1 MVTFYRIFIKN
12 RISFVKI
19 SFITFLWIFVF
30 ILSIGGCVTPDKIK
44 PVVRY
49 QIKKIPTDTVKKNT
63 EVVENVLPTTPTLP
77 SPTVKSPLEERFLL
91 AQQEFERSANVCPE
105 FVEILKLTNTS
116 EPLYWEVL
124 FMICECY
131 IIRENY
137 EQARK
142 RLESV
147 LVNSGTNKGLRQ
159 KALVRLGQVYCVM
172 NQTEDA
178 QRYFTQ
184 LKKEFPTSLYLPLAN
199 CDVIK
204 Q

>member
-1 MVTFYRIFIKN
+1 MVTFYRIFLKF

-19 SFITFLWIFVF
+19 SFYTFLSFLVV
-30 ILSIGGCVTPDKIK
+30 ILTFGGCVTPDKIK

-49 QIKKIPTDTVKKNT
+49 QMKKIPTDTITKNP
-63 EVVENVLPTTPTLP
+63 EVVENILPTTP
-77 SPTVKSPLEERFLL
+77 SPQKPQVKSPLEERFLL

-178 QRYFTQ
+178 QRYFAQ

>member
-1 MVTFYRIFIKN
+1 
-12 RISFVKI
+12 VKI
-19 SFITFLWIFVF
+19 SFVLF
-30 ILSIGGCVTPDKIK
+30 ISFFIVLLPFSGCVTPEKIK

-49 QIKKIPTDTVKKNT
+49 QMKKIPSDTVKKNS
-63 EVVENVLPTTPTLP
+63 EVVENILPTTPI
-77 SPTVKSPLEERFLL
+77 PTTPPVKSPLEERFLI

-178 QRYFTQ
+178 QRYFAQ

>member
-1 MVTFYRIFIKN
+1 M
-12 RISFVKI
+12 
-19 SFITFLWIFVF
+19 
-30 ILSIGGCVTPDKIK
+30 
-44 PVVRY
+44 VRY
-49 QIKKIPTDTVKKNT
+49 QIKKMPQDTIVKNSD
-63 EVVENVLPTTPTLP
+63 VVENITPPINQPTPQP
-77 SPTVKSPLEERFLL
+77 QKSPLEERFLL
-91 AQQEFERSANVCPE
+91 AQQEFERSASVCPE
-105 FVEILKLTNTS
+105 FVEILKLTTTND
-116 EPLYWEVL
+116 PLYWEVL

-159 KALVRLGQVYCVM
+159 KALVRLGQVYCVT
-172 NQTEDA
+172 NQPEDA

-199 CDVIK
+199 CDVIS

>member
-1 MVTFYRIFIKN
+1 MTFYRIFLKI

-19 SFITFLWIFVF
+19 SFFTFISFLVL
-30 ILSIGGCVTPDKIK
+30 ILSIGSCVTPDKIK

-49 QIKKIPTDTVKKNT
+49 QMKKIPTDTIKKNP
-63 EVVENVLPTTPTLP
+63 EVVENVLPTTPT
-77 SPTVKSPLEERFLL
+77 PTTPPVKSPLEERFLL

-147 LVNSGTNKGLRQ
+147 LVNAGTNKGLRQ
-159 KALVRLGQVYCVM
+159 KALVRLGQVYCVT

-178 QRYFTQ
+178 QRYFAQ